1 MKKIN
6 IKDKVFI
13 PMIVL
18 FVIFGLL
25 ISIVSCI
32 QYKDNRKSIKE
43 DFIQSIEKCKNLDGN
58 ELIEGE
64 VEWCQNVLESDL
76 SEFDT
81 NAYDV
86 YDVFTVDYLRKY
98 LNEFILIAVVVVGS
112 SYYITKYLRNRIML
126 NDITRKNYKSIF
138 KKLFI
143 SSWKYALLV
152 PLMLIIIY
160 FIIFLNVDRFYF
172 SEGISDT
179 SRFVGTIFENNLMLL
194 FLIILF
200 KAFILS
206 LIYININLIV
216 SRKEH
221 NYILSVIKTYL
232 FIVGIELFFEIVI
245 DNFVGKLLSFEYGFL
260 FNIINIYTYPY
271 VEYDLTQV
279 FILLGLLLISFVPLF
294 LMYRNKEKL
303 IIDVEKND
311 NKGEV

>member
-1 MKKIN
+1 MKKIK

-58 ELIEGE
+58 ELIEGQ

-76 SEFDT
+76 LEFDT

-112 SYYITKYLRNRIML
+112 SYYITKYLRNRIIL
-126 NDITRKNYKSIF
+126 NDITREKYKSII
-138 KKLFI
+138 KKIFF
-143 SSWKYALLV
+143 SAWKYAFLV
-152 PLMLIIIY
+152 PLMLLVIY
-160 FIIFLNVDRFYF
+160 FIIFLNVDKFYF
-172 SEGISDT
+172 IEGISDT
-179 SRFVGTIFENNLMLL
+179 LGFVGTIFENNLILL

-245 DNFVGKLLSFEYGFL
+245 DNFVCKLLSFEYGFL

-279 FILLGLLLISFVPLF
+279 FILLGLLLVSFVPLF

-311 NKGEV
+311 NKGDV